1 MKNVTVS
8 PHKPYLCSIYDGK
21 NTKPYTGDDI
31 AKRFLDDLPNHS
43 LTYFHNLKYDVCFFI
58 DEPYWTTHVIK
69 SGGTILQAVMKQ
81 PKTIRYWNKET
92 HSYKTKDIIKRLTF
106 RDSYSLI
113 PAPLSRLA
121 NIFNLIVHK
130 EIMLYKLY
138 TAANINRKMIP
149 FNEFKDQYRDEH
161 IDDKTEAELEQDY
174 SQLLI
179 NAKEAEYYDETT
191 HD

>member
-1 MKNVTVS
+1 
-8 PHKPYLCSIYDGK
+8 
-21 NTKPYTGDDI
+21 
-31 AKRFLDDLPNHS
+31 
-43 LTYFHNLKYDVCFFI
+43 
-58 DEPYWTTHVIK
+58 
-69 SGGTILQAVMKQ
+69 MKQ

-191 HD
+191 HDWHNEVCSVLRWKRPYYTHGRRT